1 MFRFKKIISCVLI
14 IAIIFSVSLTPALA
28 ADGDYHSSVIG
39 YSDYCLAVLWDYG
52 NSVIG
57 SGYLES
63 VFGTTVKGLAASL
76 SDNVCSLSNDGLHAT
91 CQVTEVDW
99 AYGEDSNGRYCN
111 LRCDYCGKNFRCYSS
126 DLIAAHDEYVAS
138 LDNTTAGTGI
148 IATGFTAKGYM
159 NSSWSDL
166 CGFLGGLGWEDYMS
180 EAISVFNSLGI
191 CNNVC
196 VPYISEDGL
205 YLYGYFWDEDGRLL
219 IGKFD
224 NPTGN
229 FDLSLFGVYP
239 FSSLNLVDSK
249 LPLVYYYSSINNFP
263 YVETSA
269 TIFYSKAHASSW
281 HEAIKCIVFDG
292 TNRCKKQG
300 YSNYLF
306 SSLTTFHVKPVDSS
320 IWDDDAAYYTFSG
333 RSAYSFT
340 ECVNLETLVWNSSIV
355 VTQPT
360 GTDNTTRTGSLMQTI
375 NNYNVDNSVVDNSS
389 NVNYYIAPK
398 SYVTELP
405 DDTIDI
411 EQCYS
416 PQSYDEETLVFTEPV
431 TGAQILSSGWTYN
444 YETRTYDIAV
454 PEGTTTD
461 TLGSDIT
468 RIELIYGD
476 EAVTYNYYL
485 ADDTLAQSD
494 EYAYV
499 MVSGDETFGTGGSS
513 GDDNTGDD
521 STGDTEEETHKHSYT
536 DTVTTEPTC
545 EAPGIRKY
553 TCDACGDSYTEKIDA
568 AGHTWTVKQSV
579 ATQYD
584 DTGAVTVQGYTI
596 YKCSVCNTEYKDE
609 AGTGPPNNSADNTDG
624 EGIFKKIGQLLGSI
638 LSGLLG
644 MIEAVLGG
652 LLDGLVRLANLLGD
666 KLTHVVEIVTGL
678 FDKIPQLFGGFTAL
692 LGDVFVF
699 IPEDIMTI
707 FTFGAAAIVFVG
719 ILMLFIK
726 R

>member
-1 MFRFKKIISCVLI
+1 MFKRIISFVLV
-14 IAIIFSVSLTPALA
+14 IAILFCFAAPNAFAATEYRSKAVTYGEAYLTYLYNNADDVWNEDSPLPWLGTAIKGITTALNSKICEQSH
-28 ADGDYHSSVIG
+28 DGYH
-39 YSDYCLAVLWDYG
+39 
-52 NSVIG
+52 
-57 SGYLES
+57 
-63 VFGTTVKGLAASL
+63 ASL
-76 SDNVCSLSNDGLHAT
+76 SESISYEAFGMDEH
-91 CQVTEVDW
+91 
-99 AYGEDSNGRYCN
+99 GRYC
-111 LRCDYCGKNFRCYSS
+111 LLSCDYCGEWFRCYSS
-126 DLIAAHDEYVAS
+126 DLIAAYDEYVAS
-138 LDNTTAGTGI
+138 LDSTTAGTGI

-159 NSSWSDL
+159 NSSWSDV

-249 LPLVYYYSSINNFP
+249 LPIVYYYSSINNFP
-263 YVETSA
+263 YVQTSA

-281 HEAIKCIVFDG
+281 HEAINCIVFDG
-292 TNRCKKQG
+292 TNRCNKQG
-300 YSNYLF
+300 YSNYVF
-306 SSLTTFHVKPVDSS
+306 SSFTTFHVKPVDSS
-320 IWDDDAAYYTFSG
+320 IWVDDAAYYTFSG

-360 GTDNTTRTGSLMQTI
+360 GTDYTSRTGSLMQTI

-389 NVNYYIAPK
+389 NVNYYISPK
-398 SYVTELP
+398 SFVTELP

-454 PEGTTTD
+454 PAGTTTD

-494 EYAYV
+494 EYSYV
-499 MVSGDETFGTGGSS
+499 IVSGDETFGTGGSS

-521 STGDTEEETHKHSYT
+521 STGDGEEETHKHSYT

-553 TCDACGDSYTEKIDA
+553 TCDECGDSYTEKINA
-568 AGHTWTVKQSV
+568 AGHTWTVKQAV

-609 AGTGPPNNSADNTDG
+609 AGTGPPNNSADSTDDT
-624 EGIFKKIGQLLGSI
+624 EGLLKKIGNLIGSI
-638 LSGLLG
+638 LSGIIE
-644 MIEAVLGG
+644 MISSVLGG
-652 LLDGLVRLANLLGD
+652 ILDALTNLADMLGE
-666 KLTHVVEIVTGL
+666 KLTGIVDTVMAL
-678 FDKIPQLFGGFTAL
+678 FEKIPQMFGGFLDL
-692 LGDVFVF
+692 LSAVFPF
-699 IPEDIMTI
+699 IPQEIIDVL
-707 FTFGAAAIVFVG
+707 TFGLIALVFVG
-719 ILMLFIK
+719 LFKYIIK